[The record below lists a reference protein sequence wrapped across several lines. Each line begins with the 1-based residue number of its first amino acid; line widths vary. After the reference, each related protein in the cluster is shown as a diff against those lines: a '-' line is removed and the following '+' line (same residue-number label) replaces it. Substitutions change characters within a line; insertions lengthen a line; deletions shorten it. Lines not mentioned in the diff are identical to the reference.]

1 MAVHA
6 QRHSYRNDASVP
18 RFDDSRPVVVF
29 DGVCVL
35 CSGSMHFIQ
44 RHDTRDAFRFV
55 LAQSALGQA
64 LFRHYGLP
72 AENFDTVMVIDDG
85 VLYTKVDAFAAVM
98 RRLPGLWPALSGV
111 RFIPSFLADAMYDLV
126 AGNRYRWFGKRE
138 ACLMPTAE
146 LRARFLPD
154 GWKTSPAS

>member
-6 QRHSYRNDASVP
+6 QRHSYRDDASVP
-18 RFDDSRPVVVF
+18 RFDDGRPIVVF

-44 RHDTRDAFRFV
+44 QHDTRDAFRFV

-72 AENFDTVMVIDDG
+72 AENFDTVLVLDDG
-85 VLYTKVDAFAAVM
+85 VLHTKLDAFAAVM
-98 RRLPGLWPALSGV
+98 RRLPGAWRVLSAA
-111 RFIPSFLADAMYDLV
+111 RFIPSLIADLMYDLV
-126 AGNRYRWFGKRE
+126 AKNRYRWFGKRE
-138 ACLMPTAE
+138 ACLMPTAA

-154 GWKTSPAS
+154 GWKTAPAS